1 MWSAE
6 LFVSYLDGRQ
16 SPLDRL
22 RGWATERRRRASSSS
37 SSSSGP
43 STADHDRP
51 RRLSLG
57 VR

>member
-6 LFVSYLDGRQ
+6 LFVSYLDGCQ

-37 SSSSGP
+37 SSGP